1 MILED
6 WPAESRD
13 NNDMMGLEMITK
25 RRIIRMRSSITTAT
39 VVATIIFH
47 FLVATASPAPQG
59 IPLPVMIRMM
69 ANGHDHEGVE
79 CDVDANE

>member
-1 MILED
+1 MIRKMKI
-6 WPAESRD
+6 S
-13 NNDMMGLEMITK
+13 
-25 RRIIRMRSSITTAT
+25 RMRSSSTLAT

-69 ANGHDHEGVE
+69 AMIMRVLNVMLMQMNND
-79 CDVDANE
+79 D